1 MSSDPSIRSSEPPC
15 AGDGEAP
22 LGALAWHREQVDR
35 VDAALVQL
43 LDARAALVARIGRA
57 KRAAGL
63 PVAAPE
69 REEDVLRRIE
79 AWARGPMPPGALRRI
94 WQVILDASRQA
105 QQAEA

>member
-1 MSSDPSIRSSEPPC
+1 MSSEHPNRLPDPPC
-15 AGDGEAP
+15 AGDADASP
-22 LGALAWHREQVDR
+22 GALAWHREQVDR

-69 REEDVLRRIE
+69 REEDVLRRVE
-79 AWARGPMPPGALRRI
+79 AWARGPMQPGALRRI
-94 WQVILDASRQA
+94 WQVILDASRHA
-105 QQAEA
+105 QQADA